1 MQAWIREARTKK
13 GMSQRELAKAV
24 GVSQPTIALLET
36 ADILSSAW
44 AEFFRFPPGG
54 DGKPADCLIFDAFIV
69 ASPAKC
75 FVLME
80 WFYSEYFLNYVA
92 VTVRAGRA
100 VH

>member
-1 MQAWIREARTKK
+1 MIRFLSIYCRILHAL
-13 GMSQRELAKAV
+13 SSYH
-24 GVSQPTIALLET
+24 VSLLET

-54 DGKPADCLIFDAFIV
+54 DEKPADCLIFDAFIV